1 MVEYWDRLKSLMG
14 EGWDAARL
22 AKELGVSYQAV
33 KKVRDGG
40 SFGSINNL
48 KAAKL
53 FGVNP
58 EWLAS
63 GKKNKCPGIVFP
75 ALEVAEEKAEY
86 SIKPSEPEQTAVN
99 SISPWMKDLIKI
111 LLQTDPET
119 RVAIAGLL
127 SQLAKNPDNQR
138 IIAALSVMTKDATYK
153 EKRYTSSYRIS
164 LRPTEEQLG
173 WGEDERRIKNRR
185 A

>member
-14 EGWDAARL
+14 DGWDAARL

-63 GKKNKCPGIVFP
+63 GKKKKVRVSFFR
-75 ALEVAEEKAEY
+75 
-86 SIKPSEPEQTAVN
+86 
-99 SISPWMKDLIKI
+99 
-111 LLQTDPET
+111 LL
-119 RVAIAGLL
+119 
-127 SQLAKNPDNQR
+127 K
-138 IIAALSVMTKDATYK
+138 
-153 EKRYTSSYRIS
+153 S
-164 LRPTEEQLG
+164 LRKKQNIP
-173 WGEDERRIKNRR
+173 
-185 A
+185 

>member
-1 MVEYWDRLKSLMG
+1 MACKRE
-14 EGWDAARL
+14 
-22 AKELGVSYQAV
+22 
-33 KKVRDGG
+33 KKKG
-40 SFGSINNL
+40 
-48 KAAKL
+48 
-53 FGVNP
+53 
-58 EWLAS
+58 
-63 GKKNKCPGIVFP
+63 PGIVFP

>member
-14 EGWDAARL
+14 DGWDAARL

-111 LLQTDPET
+111 LPYHQFF
-119 RVAIAGLL
+119 L
-127 SQLAKNPDNQR
+127 SEILTLKAK
-138 IIAALSVMTKDATYK
+138 
-153 EKRYTSSYRIS
+153 SY
-164 LRPTEEQLG
+164 
-173 WGEDERRIKNRR
+173 
-185 A
+185 